1 MPSWAGGWD
10 NMFGQPYALIN
21 EPNATARGVARLMS
35 PQGARALAAAA
46 ETLTGAVVG
55 TPIPGGSGAWS
66 QVAAL
71 QTDGLNQ
78 GGQRPIAT
86 YVAVSG
92 PTTQTQHILVD
103 QQLTPRFMP
112 PMTVAGQE
120 CSGYPVDKSGNG
132 GGSKAGTI
140 N

>member
-10 NMFGQPYALIN
+10 NTFGQPYSLMN
-21 EPNATARGVARLMS
+21 EPNATARSVARLMA

-46 ETLTGAVVG
+46 EALTGAAVG
-55 TPIPGGSGAWS
+55 MPITGSGSYS
-66 QVAAL
+66 QVAAS

-78 GGQRPIAT
+78 GGVRPITT

-92 PTTQTQHILVD
+92 PTTQIQHILVD

-112 PMTVAGQE
+112 PMLVAGQE

-132 GGSKAGTI
+132 GGNKAGTI